1 MKFKVVPL
9 DCTSAEEKS
18 ILPNHTP
25 VENLLSL
32 YYIFIPLPAAV
43 SPDPVQHMDSGLV

>member
-1 MKFKVVPL
+1 MKFKVMPL
-9 DCTSAEEKS
+9 DCTAAEEEKS

-32 YYIFIPLPAAV
+32 YIFIPLSAAV